1 MICHPSDTSSFFKV
15 SLKSNNKALA
25 KALAIQSEKTRQLI
39 QEIVL
44 LRKRVLALQFDLANQ
59 RHQKKELVRVGKR
72 LECWSCTLSRW
83 FKEKWT

>member
-59 RHQKKELVRVGKR
+59 RHQKKELVSYV